1 MNVKIQRLNNAYV
14 EEISKILA
22 TEIRDEDIDFVTI
35 TDCDISSDLSYA
47 KVYFTV
53 LDSTKKESTLK
64 ALNNANGFIRTILAS
79 RIDIR
84 HTPELKFIFDESIEK
99 GQRIE
104 NIIDNLK

>member
-1 MNVKIQRLNNAYV
+1 MNVKIQRLNNAYAA
-14 EEISKILA
+14 EISKIIA
-22 TEIRDEDIDFVTI
+22 MEIRDDDISFVTI
-35 TDCDISSDLSYA
+35 TGCDISSDLSYA

-53 LDSTKKESTLK
+53 LDESKKQSTLK
-64 ALNNANGFIRTILAS
+64 ALNNASGFIRMTLAN

-84 HTPELKFIFDESIEK
+84 HTPELKFIFDDSIEN

>member
-53 LDSTKKESTLK
+53 LDPTKKESTLK